1 MSSSRAALP
10 VRSPSPL
17 AQLCTTSAPAS
28 TPASSVASA
37 IPKSLCVYTSTG
49 SPLVRRFTSL
59 TRYFIAQRAEEQ
71 AAGQEEDLGHV
82 PVPESDLPSD
92 ETPDRRGKW
101 RESHVCTLGCQ
112 RPSAVHDQLVSRAAP
127 K

>member
-17 AQLCTTSAPAS
+17 AQLCTTSATAS

-37 IPKSLCVYTSTG
+37 IPKSLCVCTSTG

-82 PVPESDLPSD
+82 PVPEGDLPSD
-92 ETPDRRGKW
+92 GPRDGRGKW
-101 RESHVCTLGCQ
+101 RESHLRPPGGQ
-112 RPSAVHDQLVSRAAP
+112 RPSAVSYQ
-127 K
+127 